1 MRIVIDLPDKV
12 YGLLKYFKSVLD
24 TDTDYKEED
33 DVRIALTKAVLR
45 GTPLPKGHG
54 RLIDADALKKYIDDC
69 DCCVG
74 CEDESYG
81 CSYKCKCPDYLDKDM
96 ERIINNQPTIIEADT
111 ESEDKA

>member
-1 MRIVIDLPDKV
+1 MKIIIDIPEKTYEQLKFLNKQGFGTVID
-12 YGLLKYFKSVLD
+12 
-24 TDTDYKEED
+24 E
-33 DVRIALTKAVLR
+33 AVAN

-81 CSYKCKCPDYLDKDM
+81 CAYKCKCPDYLDKDM
-96 ERIINNQPTIIEADT
+96 ERIINNQPTIIEAD
-111 ESEDKA
+111 KAEGEEV